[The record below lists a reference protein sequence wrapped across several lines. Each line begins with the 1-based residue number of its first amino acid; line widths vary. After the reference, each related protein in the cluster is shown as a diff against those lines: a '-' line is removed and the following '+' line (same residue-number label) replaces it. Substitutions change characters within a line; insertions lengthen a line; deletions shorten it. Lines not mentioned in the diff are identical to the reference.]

1 MVNPHI
7 DIELMVMQSQYKLSL
22 ETASAHTASN
32 ISDMERKDYQDKI
45 RELLGA
51 LTTMLD
57 ANKSMGERLDKA
69 NATILEANATISK
82 ANDEIEA
89 LKSRIAQLE
98 GENAMRRR
106 KTYGKNGEKSSHV
119 ADKGKTKDEREDD
132 YIEREGK
139 SFPADDEEDDG
150 PECGTGTASASCE
163 SSNRDSSNRP
173 SHYNRMH
180 ADVCVVHDCDIDG
193 LKELGYEFIRYS
205 RPVDQFD
212 RVSVVR
218 QDRYLYAWVRDSEG
232 NEFEY
237 FVPKKDEE
245 RPCVFGNESSYD
257 VPKRVPHTSCTSSML
272 SDLIVNRFQYA
283 LSSGREMYR
292 MANERMHMA
301 QQTILN
307 WIGHGADF
315 LSGAL
320 GTVKKKLLAPGS
332 TIYCDESWVDTK
344 VKDENGTIH
353 YRKRYMWVI
362 VNMTTKT
369 CYYMYGSRKRNV
381 IEEFLRGFTGT
392 LMTDAYAAYAYFNKL
407 KNCLHMCCWAHV
419 RRIFVSALR
428 DYKDENAKAFI
439 DLISCLYK
447 VEVDNQL
454 FGRSPNE
461 VVDKRRQISIPVLN
475 ELYQKAKCL
484 LEKSGRQIEKISAKL
499 HNALTYMINNWKE
512 LIGYVNVGTVQIDNN
527 CCERAVRPFTNL
539 RKSFGGFSSEKGARI
554 AATILTFVETC
565 KLKKSNVLDFFKG
578 FFDMVVGGRTDY
590 EQMTQ
595 ALLCVNEK

>member
-1 MVNPHI
+1 MESPHI
-7 DIELMVMQSQYKLSL
+7 DIERMVMQSQYKLSL
-22 ETASAHTASN
+22 ETASAHTVSN
-32 ISDMERKDYQDKI
+32 MNDMERKEYQDKI

-51 LTTMLD
+51 VTTLLD
-57 ANKSMGERLDKA
+57 ANKSMGERLEKA
-69 NATILEANATISK
+69 KSTISK
-82 ANDEIEA
+82 ANDEIDA
-89 LKSRIAQLE
+89 LKTRIAQLE

-106 KTYGKNGEKSSHV
+106 KTYGKNGEKSSPV
-119 ADKGKTKDEREDD
+119 ADKGKTKDERECD
-132 YIEREGK
+132 YIEREGRQSSVDCDK
-139 SFPADDEEDDG
+139 DDESEGDAG
-150 PECGTGTASASCE
+150 AASTSGE
-163 SSNRDSSNRP
+163 SFKRDTSNRP
-173 SHYNRMH
+173 SHYNKMH
-180 ADVCVVHDCDIDG
+180 ADVCVVHDCDMER
-193 LKELGYEFIRYS
+193 LKELGYEFVRYS

-212 RVSVVR
+212 RISVVR
-218 QDRYLYAWVRDSEG
+218 QDRYLYAWVRNNKG

-237 FVPKKDEE
+237 FVPKKGEE
-245 RPCVFGNESSYD
+245 RPCIFENESKYD
-257 VPKRVPHTSCTSSML
+257 TPKRVPHTSCTASML

-292 MANERMHMA
+292 MANEKMHMVP
-301 QQTILN
+301 QTILN
-307 WIGHGADF
+307 WIGHGADI
-315 LSGAL
+315 LSGSL
-320 GTVKKKLLAPGS
+320 DTVKKSLLAPGS

-369 CYYMYGSRKRNV
+369 CYYMYGRRKRKV
-381 IEEFLRGFTGT
+381 IEEFLKGFTGT

-407 KNCLHMCCWAHV
+407 KNCLHVCCWAHV

-428 DYKDENAKAFI
+428 DYMDENAKAFI
-439 DLISCLYK
+439 ELISCLYK

-454 FGRSPNE
+454 FGRSAKE
-461 VVDKRRQISIPVLN
+461 IVDKRRQISIPVLN
-475 ELYQKAKCL
+475 ELYQEAKSL
-484 LEKSGRQIEKISAKL
+484 LEKSDKGLAKISSKL
-499 HNALTYMINNWKE
+499 HNALTYMLNNWKE

-539 RKSFGGFSSEKGARI
+539 RKSFGGFSSEKGART
-554 AATILTFVETC
+554 AATVLTFVETC
-565 KLKKSNVLDFFKG
+565 KLKKKNVLDFFNG

>member
-7 DIELMVMQSQYKLSL
+7 DIERLVMQSQYKLSL
-22 ETASAHTASN
+22 ESASAHTVGN
-32 ISDMERKDYQDKI
+32 MDDMERKEYQDKI

-51 LTTMLD
+51 VTTLLD
-57 ANKSMGERLDKA
+57 ANKSMGERL
-69 NATILEANATISK
+69 EK

-89 LKSRIAQLE
+89 LRSRIAQLE

-106 KTYGKNGEKSSHV
+106 KTYGGNGEKSSP
-119 ADKGKTKDEREDD
+119 AKKGKTKDERETD

-139 SFPADDEEDDG
+139 PSSGDDDDG
-150 PECGTGTASASCE
+150 DKPDGDAGSAATPSGTSR
-163 SSNRDSSNRP
+163 RDTSNRP
-173 SHYNRMH
+173 SHYNKMH
-180 ADVCVVHDCDIDG
+180 ADVCVVHDCDIDK
-193 LKELGYEFIRYS
+193 LEELGYEFVRYS

-212 RVSVVR
+212 RISVVR

-237 FVPKKDEE
+237 FAPKDGEE
-245 RPCVFGNESSYD
+245 RPCLFEDESKYD

-292 MANERMHMA
+292 MANEKMHMA

-307 WIGHGADF
+307 WIGRGADI
-315 LSGAL
+315 LSGSL
-320 GTVKKKLLAPGS
+320 ETVKKKLLAPGS

-344 VKDENGTIH
+344 VKDEKGNIH

-362 VNMTTKT
+362 VNLTTKT

-381 IEEFLRGFTGT
+381 IEEFLKGFTGT

-407 KNCLHMCCWAHV
+407 KNCLHVCCWAHV

-428 DYKDENAKAFI
+428 DYKDSGAEEFI
-439 DLISCLYK
+439 NLIGSLYK
-447 VEVDNQL
+447 VELDNQL
-454 FGRSPNE
+454 FGRTS
-461 VVDKRRQISIPVLN
+461 VDIVKERKTVAIPILN
-475 ELYQKAKCL
+475 ELYQKAKAM
-484 LEKSGRQIEKISAKL
+484 LERCGNGLEAISSKL
-499 HNALTYMINNWKE
+499 HQALVYMTGNWNE
-512 LIGYVNVGTVQIDNN
+512 LIGYVNVGTVMIDNN

-539 RKSFGGFSSEKGARI
+539 RKSFGGFSSEKGART

-565 KLKKSNVLDFFKG
+565 KLKKKNVLDFFKG
-578 FFDMVVGGRTDY
+578 FFDMVVCGRTDY

>member
-1 MVNPHI
+1 MDI
-7 DIELMVMQSQYKLSL
+7 DIERMVMQSQYKLSL
-22 ETASAHTASN
+22 KSASAHTVGN
-32 ISDMERKDYQDKI
+32 MSDMERKDYQDKI

-51 LTTMLD
+51 VTTLLD
-57 ANKSMGERLDKA
+57 ANKSMGEQLEKA
-69 NATILEANATISK
+69 NATISDAKATISK
-82 ANDEIEA
+82 ANDEIEI
-89 LKSRIAQLE
+89 LKSKIAKLE
-98 GENAMRRR
+98 GENAIRRR
-106 KTYGKNGEKSSHV
+106 KTYGKNGEKSSPV
-119 ADKGKTKDEREDD
+119 SNKGKTKDELEDE
-132 YIEREGK
+132 YIENEGK
-139 SFPADDEEDDG
+139 RSLSDDDDDEG
-150 PECGTGTASASCE
+150 PEGDGNSATTSRE
-163 SSNRDSSNRP
+163 APKRDTSNRP
-173 SHYNRMH
+173 NHYKKMH

-193 LKELGYEFIRYS
+193 LKDLGYEFIRYS

-212 RVSVVR
+212 RISVVR
-218 QDRYLYAWVRDSEG
+218 QDRYLYAWVRDREG

-237 FVPKKDEE
+237 FVPKKHEK
-245 RPCVFGNESSYD
+245 RPCIFDNESNYD
-257 VPKRVPHTSCTSSML
+257 VPKHVPHTSCTSSML

-307 WIGHGADF
+307 WIGHGADI
-315 LSGAL
+315 LSGSL
-320 GTVKKKLLAPGS
+320 ETVKKSLLAPGS
-332 TIYCDESWVDTK
+332 TIYSDESWVDTK
-344 VKDENGTIH
+344 IKDETGNIH
-353 YRKRYMWVI
+353 YHKRYMWVI
-362 VNMTTKT
+362 VNLTTKT
-369 CYYMYGSRKRNV
+369 CYYMYGRRKRKV
-381 IEEFLRGFTGT
+381 IEDFLKGFTGT

-407 KNCLHMCCWAHV
+407 KNCLHVCCWAHV

-454 FGRSPNE
+454 FGRSPDE
-461 VVDKRRQISIPVLN
+461 VVEKRRQISIPVLN

-484 LEKSGRQIEKISAKL
+484 LERSDQQVAIISAKL
-499 HNALTYMINNWKE
+499 HNALTYMIGNWTE

-539 RKSFGGFSSEKGARI
+539 RKSFGGFNSEKGART
-554 AATILTFVETC
+554 AAIILSFVETC
-565 KLKKSNVLDFFKG
+565 KLKKKNVLDFFKG

-595 ALLCVNEK
+595 ALLCVNEN